1 MHPGVRT
8 ELLRNPGTVPR
19 VEREIKS
26 TRDESDRRKEGMATR
41 NPKKTGWIS
50 RAWDRVSTTWRWTL
64 LAAVPG
70 AIIGGTFMAMSVPAF
85 QAECQDCTSYGF
97 LRLISGIVILLITP
111 GGTYFMEKR
120 LEYLDRPE
128 YLGGPEGQQ

>member
-1 MHPGVRT
+1 M
-8 ELLRNPGTVPR
+8 
-19 VEREIKS
+19 IKS
-26 TRDESDRRKEGMATR
+26 TRDESDRREEGMATR

-70 AIIGGTFMAMSVPAF
+70 AVLGGTFMAMSIPAF
-85 QAECQDCTSYGF
+85 QAECQNCTGYGF
-97 LRLISGIVILLITP
+97 LRLTTGIVILLITP

>member
-1 MHPGVRT
+1 M
-8 ELLRNPGTVPR
+8 
-19 VEREIKS
+19 IKS
-26 TRDESDRRKEGMATR
+26 TRDESERKGKGMATK
-41 NPKKTGWIS
+41 NAKKAGWIS

-70 AIIGGTFMAMSVPAF
+70 AVLGGTFMAMSIPAF
-85 QAECQDCTSYGF
+85 QAECQDCTGYGF

-128 YLGGPEGQQ
+128 GEQ